1 MRSLTPDQAR
11 RVAVRAQRLEHR
23 RATPPLA
30 LLRHLVAVQID
41 SVNVLARAHYFPF
54 YARLSTNRETVDG
67 VFQSRRTTEY
77 WAHEAS
83 LLTREDR
90 DLFAWRM
97 RGWRDHAW
105 GNALRAADEY
115 PGLME
120 TVLAEVAARPGT
132 SRDIETRLE
141 ADHPRERS
149 DWGWNWSVVKRM
161 CEALF
166 WAGRLSTTGRN
177 TQFERIYT
185 VGSVPQI
192 DDAAAA
198 RDLVRRTVRAC
209 GVASRRTVRDYL
221 RLSPAIA
228 DLGIRE
234 ALAGG
239 DIVEVLVGGKP
250 WLAQSDLTIPR
261 SVGGT
266 TLLAPFDPLLWD
278 RDRVEYL
285 FGFRY
290 RIEIYTPEPKRQYG
304 YYVLPFLLDGRLVAR
319 VDLKADRR
327 DRKLLVRSAFSEP
340 DAPAHVAQEL
350 HAELHRLTMWLGL
363 GRITVEERGNLA
375 DRLDRLVVD

>member
-1 MRSLTPDQAR
+1 MRSLTTDEAR
-11 RVAVRAQRLEHR
+11 RVSVRAQRLDHR
-23 RATPPLA
+23 RATPPLS
-30 LLRHLVAVQID
+30 LLRHLTAVQID
-41 SVNVLARAHYFPF
+41 SVNVVARAHYFPF
-54 YARLSTNRETVDG
+54 YSRLSTPREAVDRI
-67 VFQSRRTTEY
+67 FQSRRTTEY

-115 PGLME
+115 PGLLEM
-120 TVLAEVAARPGT
+120 VLAEVAAKPGT
-132 SRDIETRLE
+132 SRDIEARLE
-141 ADHPRERS
+141 TDHPRDRS
-149 DWGWNWSVVKRM
+149 QWGWNWSVVKRM

-177 TQFERIYT
+177 TQFERIYIS
-185 VGSVPQI
+185 GSVPEI

-198 RDLVRRTVRAC
+198 RELVRRTVRAC
-209 GVASRRTVRDYL
+209 GVAGRRTVRDYL
-221 RLSPAIA
+221 RLSPTIA

-250 WLAQSDLTIPR
+250 WLAPADLTVPR

-278 RDRVEYL
+278 RDRVEQL

-319 VDLKADRR
+319 VDLKSDRR
-327 DRKLLVRSAFSEP
+327 AGTLLVRGAFAEADSP
-340 DAPAHVAQEL
+340 GHVAREL
-350 HAELHRLTMWLGL
+350 RAELQRLATWLNL
-363 GRITVEERGNLA
+363 SRVSVEPRGDLA
-375 DRLDRLVVD
+375 AALT